1 MQKNIKILFVDDDL
15 ASIEY
20 FKTSFTDNYDV
31 LTAQSGR
38 EGLDIL
44 QKHENIALILTDH
57 RMPQMTGISFLTK
70 SMKYSPD
77 SMRILITGHS
87 ENELVIRAINEG
99 HVFYFIVKPWSFTDM
114 SVAINNA
121 LETYNLRVTN
131 KKLKLLN
138 EQKERENI
146 EVQLKNLQ
154 AQINPHFLF
163 NCLTN
168 LYALIDENKSAQLF
182 VKKLSL
188 MYRFM
193 LEQKVDQLSDLLNEQ
208 KVIENYFYLQKVRF
222 EQGLVL
228 NNEFSDNLEGFK
240 IPSGALLLLVENAI
254 KHNII
259 SQENPLHVVIKN
271 DQNFLYVI
279 NNYQPKAGVISMGVG
294 QQNILKR
301 YAWFTKILP
310 EFKMSKNYYSVK
322 IPLLKQI

>member
-1 MQKNIKILFVDDDL
+1 MPKNIKILFVDDDL
-15 ASIEY
+15 TSIEY
-20 FKTSFTDNYDV
+20 FKISFSDKYNI
-31 LTAQSGR
+31 LTAQSGE

-57 RMPQMTGISFLTK
+57 RMPQMSGISFLKK

-77 SMRILITGHS
+77 SKRILITGYS
-87 ENELVIRAINEG
+87 ENDLVIRAINEG
-99 HVFYFIVKPWSFTDM
+99 HIFYFIVKPWSFTDM

-193 LEQKVDQLSDLLNEQ
+193 LEQKVDQLSDLGNEQ
-208 KVIENYFYLQKVRF
+208 RVIENYFYLQKVRF
-222 EQGLVL
+222 EEGLIVS
-228 NNEFSDNLEGFK
+228 NQVSENLEEFK
-240 IPSGALLLLVENAI
+240 IPSGTLLLLVENAI

-259 SQENPLHVVIKN
+259 SQKHPLHVLIKN
-271 DQNFLYVI
+271 DQDFLYVI
-279 NNYQPKAGVISMGVG
+279 NNYQPKADVISMGVG
-294 QQNILKR
+294 QQNIMKR
-301 YAWFTKILP
+301 YAWFTNRLP
-310 EFKMSKNYYSVK
+310 EFKTSKNHYSVK
-322 IPLLKQI
+322 IPLLKQA

>member
-99 HVFYFIVKPWSFTDM
+99 HVFYFIVKPWSFIDM
-114 SVAINNA
+114 SIAIKYA
-121 LETYNLRVTN
+121 LETFNLRVTN

-138 EQKERENI
+138 EQNERENI

-193 LEQKVDQLSDLLNEQ
+193 LEQKVDQLSDLGNEQ
-208 KVIENYFYLQKVRF
+208 RVIENYFYLQKVRF
-222 EQGLVL
+222 EEGLIVS
-228 NNEFSDNLEGFK
+228 NQVSENLEEFK
-240 IPSGALLLLVENAI
+240 IPSGTLLLLVENAI
-254 KHNII
+254 KHNIV
-259 SQENPLHVVIKN
+259 SQKHPLHVLIKN
-271 DQNFLYVI
+271 DQDFLYVI
-279 NNYQPKAGVISMGVG
+279 NNYQPKADVISMGVG
-294 QQNILKR
+294 QQNIMKR
-301 YAWFTKILP
+301 YAWFTNRLP
-310 EFKMSKNYYSVK
+310 EFKTSKNHYSVK
-322 IPLLKQI
+322 VPLLKQA